1 MVWLQFINSDIATV
15 ARSLGAMTGRQVVV
29 DTRVEGLLTLQSSQA
44 VTPLV
49 AWDMFTQALQH
60 KRFGITASQGLFI
73 IAPLQAGAK
82 PSGPA
87 PSIKPDIPDKPN
99 AGGSGEK
106 KKNSAHK
113 HRLTN
118 SRYR

>member
-60 KRFGITASQGLFI
+60 KRFGITA
-73 IAPLQAGAK
+73 
-82 PSGPA
+82 
-87 PSIKPDIPDKPN
+87 
-99 AGGSGEK
+99 
-106 KKNSAHK
+106 
-113 HRLTN
+113 RLA
-118 SRYR
+118 